1 MRIVFMGS
9 PDFAVPGLKK
19 LANSQH
25 DILAVVSGPDKRR
38 GRGSKKEPTDV
49 KRTALELKLPVID
62 VVDLNERQFQ
72 DNMQELSPDLLV
84 VVAFRILPSEVL
96 EIPYKGSVNLH
107 ASLLPKYRGAAPI
120 HHAIMNGETETGCT
134 VFFISEKVDTGL
146 IIDRKKT
153 IIRPDETTGEL
164 YDRLK
169 ILGADLLLES
179 INKIESGN
187 YEPFQQ
193 DHNLATPAPK
203 LFKEDAR
210 INFNMPG
217 RDVHNKIRG
226 LSPFPGAWC
235 KYEDKKMNLYRSRV
249 GPDLD
254 MEPGDLILR
263 DHKLLA
269 GCKEGSVELVEVQLP
284 GTKQMSG
291 PEFAN
296 GYELKKLN

>member
-1 MRIVFMGS
+1 MGS

-72 DNMQELSPDLLV
+72 DNLQELSPDLLV

-284 GTKQMSG
+284 GTKRMSG

>member
-72 DNMQELSPDLLV
+72 DNLQELSPDLLV

-284 GTKQMSG
+284 GTKRMSG

>member
-72 DNMQELSPDLLV
+72 DNLQELSPDLLV

-96 EIPYKGSVNLH
+96 EIPHKGSVNLH

-134 VFFISEKVDTGL
+134 VFFISEEVDTGL

-187 YEPFQQ
+187 YKPLQQ

-203 LFKEDAR
+203 LFREDAR
-210 INFNMPG
+210 INFNMSG

-284 GTKQMSG
+284 GTKRMSG

-296 GYELKKLN
+296 GYELKKLA

>member
-72 DNMQELSPDLLV
+72 DNLQELSPDLLV

-254 MEPGDLILR
+254 MEPGGLILR

-284 GTKQMSG
+284 GTKRMSG